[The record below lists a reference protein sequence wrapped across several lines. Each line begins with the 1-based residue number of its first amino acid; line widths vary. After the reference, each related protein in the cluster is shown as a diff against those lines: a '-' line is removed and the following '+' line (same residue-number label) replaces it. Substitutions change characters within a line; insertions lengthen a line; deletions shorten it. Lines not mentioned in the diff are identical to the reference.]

1 MAQIIITDSTSD
13 LPLDFVEENKI
24 HIVPLNIHLQDSLYK
39 DGVDI
44 QPSELYYRLRTEDIF
59 PQTSQPSA
67 GEFMEIY
74 QTLKPDDEVLVLC
87 LSSELSG
94 TYQSAEMARDMAAEE
109 VDAEIHV
116 VDSRS
121 VSLGLGMQVIHAQKC
136 FAEGKDMAQTLS
148 ELAEIR
154 RRMRLIFAVDTLEYL
169 ARGGR
174 ISQLSKRLGN
184 LLQLKPVLHLEE
196 GRIEVLDKVRTRS
209 KAVQRMLEIFYKEA
223 SQAQQVGILHID
235 APTEGQQ
242 LAQKVQEYYHGPLLL
257 AQCGAVIGSHA
268 GPGTVGICWY

>member
-1 MAQIIITDSTSD
+1 VAQIIITDSTSD

-116 VDSRS
+116 VDSRF

-148 ELAEIR
+148 ELA
-154 RRMRLIFAVDTLEYL
+154 
-169 ARGGR
+169 
-174 ISQLSKRLGN
+174 
-184 LLQLKPVLHLEE
+184 
-196 GRIEVLDKVRTRS
+196 
-209 KAVQRMLEIFYKEA
+209 
-223 SQAQQVGILHID
+223 
-235 APTEGQQ
+235 
-242 LAQKVQEYYHGPLLL
+242 
-257 AQCGAVIGSHA
+257 
-268 GPGTVGICWY
+268 

>member
-116 VDSRS
+116 VDSRF

-136 FAEGKDMAQTLS
+136 FAEGKDMAQTLY

-209 KAVQRMLEIFYKEA
+209 KAVQRILEIFYKEA

>member
-1 MAQIIITDSTSD
+1 VAQIIITDSTSD

-94 TYQSAEMARDMAAEE
+94 TYQSAEMARDMVAEQI
-109 VDAEIHV
+109 DAEIHV
-116 VDSRS
+116 VDSRF

-136 FAEGKDMAQTLS
+136 FAEGKDMAQTLY

-209 KAVQRMLEIFYKEA
+209 KAVQRILEIFYKEA

>member
-94 TYQSAEMARDMAAEE
+94 TYQSAEMARDMVAEQI
-109 VDAEIHV
+109 DAEIHV

-136 FAEGKDMAQTLS
+136 FAEGKDMAQTLY

-209 KAVQRMLEIFYKEA
+209 KAVQRILEIFYKEA

>member
-136 FAEGKDMAQTLS
+136 FAEGKDMAQTLY

-209 KAVQRMLEIFYKEA
+209 KAVQRILEIFYKEA

>member
-1 MAQIIITDSTSD
+1 VAQIIITDSTSD

-116 VDSRS
+116 VDSRF

-136 FAEGKDMAQTLS
+136 FAEGKDMAQTLY

>member
-209 KAVQRMLEIFYKEA
+209 KAVQRILEIFYKEA
-223 SQAQQVGILHID
+223 SQAQQVVILHID

>member
-1 MAQIIITDSTSD
+1 MAKIIITDSTSD
-13 LPLDFVEENKI
+13 LPRNFIEKSRI

-44 QPSELYYRLRTEDIF
+44 EPSELYYRLRTEDIF

-67 GEFMEIY
+67 GEFLELY
-74 QTLKPDDEVLVLC
+74 QTLKPGDELLVLC

-94 TYQSAEMARDMAAEE
+94 TYQSAEIARDMAGEQ

-121 VSLGLGMQVIHAQKC
+121 ASVGLGFQVMHAQQC
-136 FAEGKDMAQTLS
+136 FVQGKDMAQTLY
-148 ELAEIR
+148 ELAEMR

-184 LLQLKPVLHLEE
+184 FLQLKPVLHLED
-196 GRIEVLDKVRTRS
+196 GRIEVLAKVRTKS
-209 KAVQRMLEIFYKEA
+209 KAVQRMLDSFRKEA
-223 SQAQQVGILHID
+223 SQAQQVGVLHID
-235 APTEGQQ
+235 ALTEGQQ
-242 LAQKVQEYYHGPLLL
+242 LVKEIQEYYHGPLLL
-257 AQCGAVIGSHA
+257 VQCGAVIGSHA

>member
-94 TYQSAEMARDMAAEE
+94 TYQSAEMARDMVAEQI
-109 VDAEIHV
+109 DAEIHV

>member
-116 VDSRS
+116 VDSRF

-136 FAEGKDMAQTLS
+136 FDEGKDMAQTLY

>member
-1 MAQIIITDSTSD
+1 VAQIIITDSTSD

-94 TYQSAEMARDMAAEE
+94 TYQSAEMARDMVAEQI
-109 VDAEIHV
+109 DAEIHV

-136 FAEGKDMAQTLS
+136 FAEGKDMAQTLY

-209 KAVQRMLEIFYKEA
+209 KAVQRILEIFYKEA
-223 SQAQQVGILHID
+223 SQAQQVVILHID

>member
-94 TYQSAEMARDMAAEE
+94 TYQSAEMARDMVAEQI
-109 VDAEIHV
+109 DAEIHV

-136 FAEGKDMAQTLS
+136 FDEGKDMAQTLY

>member
-94 TYQSAEMARDMAAEE
+94 TYQSAEMARDMVAEQI
-109 VDAEIHV
+109 DAEIHV

-136 FAEGKDMAQTLS
+136 FAEGKDMAQTLY

-209 KAVQRMLEIFYKEA
+209 KAVQRMLEVFYKEA
-223 SQAQQVGILHID
+223 SQAQQVVILHID

>member
-1 MAQIIITDSTSD
+1 VAQIIITDSTSD

-94 TYQSAEMARDMAAEE
+94 TYQSAEMARDMVAEQI
-109 VDAEIHV
+109 DAEIHV

-209 KAVQRMLEIFYKEA
+209 KAVQRILEIFYKEA
-223 SQAQQVGILHID
+223 SQAQQVVILHID

>member
-94 TYQSAEMARDMAAEE
+94 TYQSAEMARDMVAEQI
-109 VDAEIHV
+109 DAEIHV

-136 FAEGKDMAQTLS
+136 FDEGKDMAQTLS

>member
-94 TYQSAEMARDMAAEE
+94 TYQSAEMARDMVAEQI
-109 VDAEIHV
+109 DAEIHV

-136 FAEGKDMAQTLS
+136 FAEGKDMAQTLY

-209 KAVQRMLEIFYKEA
+209 KAVQRILEIFYKEA
-223 SQAQQVGILHID
+223 SQAQQVVILHID

>member
-1 MAQIIITDSTSD
+1 VAQIIITDSTSD

-116 VDSRS
+116 VDSRF

-136 FAEGKDMAQTLS
+136 FDEGKDMAQTLS

>member
-1 MAQIIITDSTSD
+1 VAQIIITDSTSD

-116 VDSRS
+116 VDSRF

-136 FAEGKDMAQTLS
+136 FAEGKDMAQTLY

-209 KAVQRMLEIFYKEA
+209 KAVQRILEIFYKEA

>member
-116 VDSRS
+116 VDSRF

-136 FAEGKDMAQTLS
+136 FAEGKDMAQTLY

>member
-94 TYQSAEMARDMAAEE
+94 TYQSAEMARDMVAEQI
-109 VDAEIHV
+109 DAEIHV

-209 KAVQRMLEIFYKEA
+209 KAVQRMLEVFYKEA
-223 SQAQQVGILHID
+223 SQAQQVVILHID

>member
-94 TYQSAEMARDMAAEE
+94 TYQSAEMARDMVAEQI
-109 VDAEIHV
+109 DAEIHV

-121 VSLGLGMQVIHAQKC
+121 ISLGLGMQVIHAQKC
-136 FAEGKDMAQTLS
+136 FAEGKDMAQTLY

-196 GRIEVLDKVRTRS
+196 GRIEVLEKVRTRS
-209 KAVQRMLEIFYKEA
+209 KSVQRMLEVFHKEA
-223 SQAQQVGILHID
+223 AQAQQVVVLHID
-235 APTEGQQ
+235 ALTEGQQ
-242 LAQKVQEYYHGPLLL
+242 LVKEVQEYYHGPLLL

>member
-94 TYQSAEMARDMAAEE
+94 TYQSAEMARDMVAEQI
-109 VDAEIHV
+109 DAEIHV
-116 VDSRS
+116 VDSRF

>member
-94 TYQSAEMARDMAAEE
+94 TYQSAEMARDMVAEQI
-109 VDAEIHV
+109 DAEIHV
-116 VDSRS
+116 VDSRF

-136 FAEGKDMAQTLS
+136 FAEGKDMAQTLY

-209 KAVQRMLEIFYKEA
+209 KAVQRILEIFYKEA

>member
-116 VDSRS
+116 VDSRF

>member
-1 MAQIIITDSTSD
+1 VAQIIITDSTSD

-94 TYQSAEMARDMAAEE
+94 TYQSAEMARDMVAEQI
-109 VDAEIHV
+109 DAEIHV

-136 FAEGKDMAQTLS
+136 FAEGKDMAQTLY

>member
-209 KAVQRMLEIFYKEA
+209 KAVQRMLEVFYKEA

>member
-94 TYQSAEMARDMAAEE
+94 TYQSAEMARDMVAEQI
-109 VDAEIHV
+109 DAEIHV

-136 FAEGKDMAQTLS
+136 FAEGKDMAQTLY

-223 SQAQQVGILHID
+223 SQAQQVVILHID

>member
-1 MAQIIITDSTSD
+1 
-13 LPLDFVEENKI
+13 
-24 HIVPLNIHLQDSLYK
+24 
-39 DGVDI
+39 
-44 QPSELYYRLRTEDIF
+44 
-59 PQTSQPSA
+59 
-67 GEFMEIY
+67 MEIY

-136 FAEGKDMAQTLS
+136 FAEGKDMAQTLY

>member
-94 TYQSAEMARDMAAEE
+94 TYQSAEMARDMVAEQI
-109 VDAEIHV
+109 DAEIHV

-136 FAEGKDMAQTLS
+136 FAEGKDMAQTLY

-209 KAVQRMLEIFYKEA
+209 KAVQRMLEVFYKEA

>member
-223 SQAQQVGILHID
+223 SQAQQVVILHID

>member
-94 TYQSAEMARDMAAEE
+94 TYQSAEMARDMVAEQI
-109 VDAEIHV
+109 DAEIHV

-209 KAVQRMLEIFYKEA
+209 KAVQRMLEVFYKEA

>member
-1 MAQIIITDSTSD
+1 VAQIIITDSTSD

-116 VDSRS
+116 VDSRF

>member
-209 KAVQRMLEIFYKEA
+209 KAVQRMLEVFYKEA
-223 SQAQQVGILHID
+223 SQAQQVVILHID

-257 AQCGAVIGSHA
+257 AHCGAVIGSHA

>member
-13 LPLDFVEENKI
+13 LPRDFIENNNI

-67 GEFMEIY
+67 GEFLEVY
-74 QTLKPDDEVLVLC
+74 QTLKPGDECLVLC

-94 TYQSAEMARDMAAEE
+94 THQSAEIARDMAAEY

-121 VSLGLGMQVIHAQKC
+121 ASWGLGMQVMHAQQC
-136 FAEGKDMAQTLS
+136 FAQGKDMAQTLY

-154 RRMRLIFAVDTLEYL
+154 RRMRIIFAVDTLEYL

-184 LLQLKPVLHLEE
+184 FLQLKPVLNLED
-196 GRIEVLDKVRTRS
+196 GRIEVLEKVRTRS
-209 KAVQRMLEIFYKEA
+209 KSVQRMLEVFHKEA
-223 SQAQQVGILHID
+223 AQAQQVVVLHID
-235 APTEGQQ
+235 ALTEGQQ
-242 LAQKVQEYYHGPLLL
+242 LVKEVQEYYHGPLLL

>member
-94 TYQSAEMARDMAAEE
+94 TYQSAEMARDMVAEQI
-109 VDAEIHV
+109 DAEIHV

-136 FAEGKDMAQTLS
+136 FDEGKDMAQTLY

-209 KAVQRMLEIFYKEA
+209 KAVQRILEIFYKEA

>member
-116 VDSRS
+116 VDSRF

-136 FAEGKDMAQTLS
+136 FDEGKDMAQTLS

>member
-94 TYQSAEMARDMAAEE
+94 TYQSAEMARDMVAEQI
-109 VDAEIHV
+109 DAEIHV

-136 FAEGKDMAQTLS
+136 FAEGKDMAQTLY

-209 KAVQRMLEIFYKEA
+209 KAVQRILEIFYKEA

-242 LAQKVQEYYHGPLLL
+242 LAKKVQEYYHGPLLL

>member
-94 TYQSAEMARDMAAEE
+94 TYQSAEMARDMVAEQI
-109 VDAEIHV
+109 DAEIHV
-116 VDSRS
+116 VDSRF

-136 FAEGKDMAQTLS
+136 FAEGKDMAQTLY

>member
-116 VDSRS
+116 VDSRF

-136 FAEGKDMAQTLS
+136 FDEGKDMAQTLS

-209 KAVQRMLEIFYKEA
+209 KAVQRILEIFYKEA